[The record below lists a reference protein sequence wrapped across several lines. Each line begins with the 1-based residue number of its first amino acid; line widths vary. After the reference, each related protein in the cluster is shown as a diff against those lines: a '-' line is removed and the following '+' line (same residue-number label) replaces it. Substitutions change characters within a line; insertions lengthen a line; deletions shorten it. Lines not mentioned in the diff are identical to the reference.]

1 MKRSPTKISYA
12 WISAITQEPKKN
24 PIAFL
29 ERVQIA
35 TNTFNNRKQ
44 EREVKDQEKER
55 RKETKLAQ
63 MLVTLQRCP
72 MMNGVLKG
80 QGTG

>member
-1 MKRSPTKISYA
+1 MKRSPTTVRYA
-12 WISAITQEPKKN
+12 WVSAITQEPKKN

-29 ERVQIA
+29 ERAQTA
-35 TNTFNNRKQ
+35 TNTFNNREQ

-55 RKETKLAQ
+55 RETKLAQ

-72 MMNGVLKG
+72 MMD
-80 QGTG
+80 

>member
-1 MKRSPTKISYA
+1 MMKRRPTKISYV
-12 WISAITQEPKKN
+12 WVSAITQEPTES

-35 TNTFNNRKQ
+35 TNAFYNREQ
-44 EREVKDQEKER
+44 EREVKDQERER

-63 MLVTLQRCP
+63 MLVTL
-72 MMNGVLKG
+72 
-80 QGTG
+80 

>member
-1 MKRSPTKISYA
+1 MMKRRPTKISYV
-12 WISAITQEPKKN
+12 WVSAITQEPTES

-35 TNTFNNRKQ
+35 INAFYNREQ
-44 EREVKDQEKER
+44 EREVKDQERER

-63 MLVTLQRCP
+63 MLVTL
-72 MMNGVLKG
+72 
-80 QGTG
+80 